1 VIEAFMNSSVFSR
14 RAFLSRGA
22 ALISAAG
29 TIPLFLDQSGR
40 VLAVDFAANPQG
52 AGRPDRVLV
61 IVQLA
66 GGNDGL
72 NTVVPIRNDD
82 YYRARPKL
90 GITKDRA
97 LRLTDEMGLHP
108 AAAGLKKLYDE
119 GVLGVV
125 QCVGYPNFNRSHFR
139 STDIW
144 SSAEPDRV
152 SRSGWL
158 GRYFDACCSGSDPGE
173 GAAAA
178 KEAKAADPSAAI
190 SLTNSPPETLQGG
203 KFIPITFKNPQ
214 NLSFKGA
221 ARNGAAKSAFE
232 KLNDVEMVDPTME
245 DADHKLPQIP
255 YGTQG
260 SLNLPTDETDLFVQR
275 SALSARVYAD
285 QIKSTVAKV
294 QNKAA
299 YPATP
304 FANDLKLVAQMIAG
318 GMPTRVYYV
327 TLGGFDTHRDQALR
341 HVRLLETLGGA
352 LAAFTADLRALGQ
365 LERVTTMTF
374 SEFGRRVAEN
384 GSQGTDHG
392 EAAPLFVIGSH
403 VKAGLHGPVP
413 DLRKSALSRGD
424 VAFKVDFRSVYAAM
438 LRDWLRADDVKVL
451 GRRFEALPIFKG
463 V

>member
-1 VIEAFMNSSVFSR
+1 METSTPIFSR
-14 RAFLSRGA
+14 RTFLTRGA

-29 TIPLFLDQSGR
+29 TIPLFLDRSGR
-40 VLAVDFAANPQG
+40 VLAADFAANPQG

-82 YYRARPKL
+82 YHRARPKL
-90 GITKDRA
+90 AIAKDRA
-97 LRLTDEMGLHP
+97 LKLTDEVGLHP
-108 AAAGLKKLYDE
+108 AAGGFKKLYDQ
-119 GVLGVV
+119 GLLGIV

-144 SSAEPDRV
+144 ASAEPERV
-152 SRSGWL
+152 SRAGWL
-158 GRYFDACCSGSDPGE
+158 GRYFDACCSGSDPGD
-173 GAAAA
+173 AAA
-178 KEAKAADPSAAI
+178 KEPKAADPSAAI
-190 SLTNSPPETLQGG
+190 SLTNSPPETLQGS

-214 NLSFKGA
+214 NLAFHGA
-221 ARNGAAKSAFE
+221 ARSNTAKTAFE
-232 KLNDVEMVDPTME
+232 KLNDVEMVDPTMD
-245 DADHKLPQIP
+245 DADHRLPQIP
-255 YGTQG
+255 YGTHG

-275 SALSARVYAD
+275 SALSARVYAE

-294 QNKAA
+294 QNKVA
-299 YPATP
+299 YPQTP

-327 TLGGFDTHRDQALR
+327 TLGGFDTHRDQGPR
-341 HVRLLETLGGA
+341 HVRLLETLSSA
-352 LAAFTADLRALGQ
+352 LAAFTEDLKGLGQ
-365 LERVTTMTF
+365 LDRVTTMTF
-374 SEFGRRVAEN
+374 SEFGRRVGEN

-403 VKAGLHGPVP
+403 VKAGMHGPAP
-413 DLRKSALSRGD
+413 DLRKEKLSRGD

-438 LRDWLRADDVKVL
+438 LHDWLKADDGKVL
-451 GRRFEALPIFKG
+451 GKKFEPLPILKN